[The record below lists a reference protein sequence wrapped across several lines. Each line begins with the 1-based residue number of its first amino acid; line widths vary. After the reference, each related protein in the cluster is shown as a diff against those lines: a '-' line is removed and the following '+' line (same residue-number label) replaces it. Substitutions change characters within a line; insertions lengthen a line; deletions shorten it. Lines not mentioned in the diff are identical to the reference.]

1 MILIID
7 DEVHVRE
14 VIQDSLA
21 FANIEALSA
30 DSGAAGLALF
40 EKRQAD
46 IEAIILDLTM
56 PGMDG
61 RTTLSRLRALAPTV
75 PVILTSGLGEADLA
89 SVSEQDEAII
99 HLAKP
104 FTLESLLAVVN
115 RARER
120 GQARP

>member
-21 FANIEALSA
+21 FAEIEAISA
-30 DSGAAGLALF
+30 ESGAAGLALF
-40 EKRQAD
+40 EERQTD

-56 PGMDG
+56 PGLDG
-61 RTTLSRLRALAPTV
+61 RATLSRIRTLAPAV

-89 SVSEQDEAII
+89 SVSEQDRTII
-99 HLAKP
+99 QLAKP
-104 FTLESLLAVVN
+104 FTLELLLAAIS
-115 RARER
+115 RARELK
-120 GQARP
+120 QARL

>member
-14 VIQDSLA
+14 VIQDSLT
-21 FANIEALSA
+21 FADIQALCA
-30 DSGAAGLALF
+30 ESGPAGLALF
-40 EKRQAD
+40 EERQPD

-61 RTTLSRLRALAPTV
+61 RATLSRIRALAPAV
-75 PVILTSGLGEADLA
+75 PVILTSGMGEADLA
-89 SVSEQDEAII
+89 SAGEQDEAVI

-104 FTLESLLAVVN
+104 FTLDSLLAAVN
-115 RARER
+115 HARSL
-120 GQARP
+120 GQALT

>member
-21 FANIEALSA
+21 FAEIEAISA
-30 DSGAAGLALF
+30 ESGAAGLALF
-40 EKRQAD
+40 EEQQTD

-56 PGMDG
+56 PGLDG
-61 RTTLSRLRALAPTV
+61 RATLSRIRTLAPAV

-89 SVSEQDEAII
+89 SVSKQDETII
-99 HLAKP
+99 QLAKP
-104 FTLESLLAVVN
+104 FTLELLLAAIS
-115 RARER
+115 RARELK
-120 GQARP
+120 QARL